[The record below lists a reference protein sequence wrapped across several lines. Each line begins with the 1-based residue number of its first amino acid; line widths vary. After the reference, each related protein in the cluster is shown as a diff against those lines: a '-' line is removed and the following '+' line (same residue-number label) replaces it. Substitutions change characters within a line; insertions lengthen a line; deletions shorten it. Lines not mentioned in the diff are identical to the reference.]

1 MRSLPQLE
9 QEILQLSVELRIS
22 LIQTLATSLA
32 KPFPPAVN
40 THSSPQT
47 DFKTVLLAM
56 PNVGDDIDFARV
68 IDYGREL
75 KLSA

>member
-22 LIQTLATSLA
+22 LIQTLANSLA
-32 KPFPPAVN
+32 QSFPPSLK
-40 THSSPQT
+40 THFSQQA

-56 PNVGDDIDFARV
+56 PNVGDDIDFTRV

-75 KLSA
+75 ELSA